1 MKMADQKIFV
11 GIRDNLE
18 WRHQL
23 KSSVNEKYFKMIK
36 VKACVQLKRTL
47 DGRSVMIYKLD
58 QVSTTFSPSFYTKEI
73 I

>member
-1 MKMADQKIFV
+1 MADQKIFV

-23 KSSVNEKYFKMIK
+23 TSSVNKKYFKMIK

-47 DGRSVMIYKLD
+47 DGNDL
-58 QVSTTFSPSFYTKEI
+58 
-73 I
+73 